1 MTAYE
6 YVEENYNNE
15 QINLH
20 VNYNNFLNDDF
31 DRIILTTRVNY
42 IRRRRRTTSL
52 KIKMIYLGMYT
63 DHKFLM

>member
-31 DRIILTTRVNY
+31 DRDYSDNKGELYQEEEDNVVEDKNDIFRYVY
-42 IRRRRRTTSL
+42 RS
-52 KIKMIYLGMYT
+52 
-63 DHKFLM
+63 

>member
-20 VNYNNFLNDDF
+20 VNYNNFLNDDS
-31 DRIILTTRVNY
+31 DRDYSGSEDEGGGGEV
-42 IRRRRRTTSL
+42 RR
-52 KIKMIYLGMYT
+52 
-63 DHKFLM
+63 

>member
-6 YVEENYNNE
+6 YVVENYNNE

-31 DRIILTTRVNY
+31 DRDYSDNEDKLHQEEGEKDIVEEKSNIVRYVY
-42 IRRRRRTTSL
+42 RS
-52 KIKMIYLGMYT
+52 
-63 DHKFLM
+63 